1 LVVLTKQKLLEF
13 LRTKRYAVVA
23 TMSARA
29 GAEAWPEAALVGFA
43 VTPELELI
51 FDTVTSA
58 RKWANLRANPNVAVV
73 IGWDGEVTLQLEGV
87 AEQPEGEE
95 RERRKEQY
103 FATWPDG
110 RERASWPGITW
121 IVIRLRWARYCDYG
135 KRNGVEGGGIEEME
149 F

>member
-1 LVVLTKQKLLEF
+1 VLTKPKLLEF
-13 LRTKRYAVVA
+13 LRTKRYAVVS
-23 TMSARA
+23 TVSADAR
-29 GAEAWPEAALVGFA
+29 GGSVRPEAALVGFA

-73 IGWDGEVTLQLEGV
+73 IGWDGEVTVQLEGL
-87 AEQPEGEE
+87 AEEPQGEE

-110 RERASWPGITW
+110 RERAGWPGITW
-121 IVIRLRWARYCDYG
+121 IVIRVRWARYCDYG
-135 KRNGVEGGGIEEME
+135 KGNGVENAIEEME